1 MATLGNSVT
10 IAQLASMM
18 NTSQDVQA
26 ICTSANINKWSKCK
40 PIDYPKT
47 SPLNRTTNEFK
58 GTQDQ
63 VGDGIIYGLKAGAAI
78 QRPEELHSAT
88 WEYVGRPKGG
98 LSSPYRVDDFWG
110 YEYDYKG
117 PTLKGSGLVDG
128 ERIRYDT
135 ANKVVNL
142 VWRTDLTSVVD
153 LAEVI
158 SAYQGSADYSK
169 VYLCVMVG
177 SYIRC
182 CVNNTAGGIYPI
194 LHNGTYCTSFTI
206 PAVSPIYGYNE
217 DTLRP
222 ITLFFAN
229 ETALTLTPAMKTEWV
244 DPFGLNFS
252 HPLISCPEQVNKQV
266 KFVRQLMEYIK
277 SFSVTKYTYRNQDQ
291 VQYTFVKGD
300 SWNSA
305 AAYRVRWSVKTSAG
319 ATVPC
324 SSVSSIPLTTA
335 EGTYDGPALFELIGN
350 YVQFPTGQDQFVITG
365 AFEYQASSG
374 SAWTATSFNSSVTVN
389 Y

>member
-1 MATLGNSVT
+1 MATLGNNVT

-26 ICTSANINKWSKCK
+26 ICTSTNINKWSKCK

-98 LSSPYRVDDFWG
+98 LGSPYRVDDFWG
-110 YEYDYKG
+110 YEYDYNG

-135 ANKVVNL
+135 DNKVVNL

-182 CVNNTAGGIYPI
+182 CINNTAGGIYPI

-206 PAVSPIYGYNE
+206 PAVSPVYGYNE

-222 ITLFFAN
+222 VTLFFAN

-244 DPFGLNFS
+244 NPFGLNFS

-266 KFVRQLMEYIK
+266 KFIRQLMEYIK

-305 AAYRVRWSVKTSAG
+305 AAYQVRWSVKTSAG
-319 ATVPC
+319 VTVPC

-365 AFEYQASSG
+365 TFEYQASSG
-374 SAWTATSFNSSVTVN
+374 SSWTATSFNSSVTVN

>member
-98 LSSPYRVDDFWG
+98 LGSPYRVDDFWG

-135 ANKVVNL
+135 DNKVVNL
-142 VWRTDLTSVVD
+142 IWRTDLTSVVD

-169 VYLCVMVG
+169 IYLCVMVG

-206 PAVSPIYGYNE
+206 PAVSPVYGYNE
-217 DTLRP
+217 DTLRSV
-222 ITLFFAN
+222 TLFFAN

-244 DPFGLNFS
+244 NPFGLNFS
-252 HPLISCPEQVNKQV
+252 HPLISCPDQVNKQIY
-266 KFVRQLMEYIK
+266 FVRQTMQYIAA
-277 SFSVTKYTYRNQDQ
+277 FSISESRGSISMSIE
-291 VQYTFVKGD
+291 KGSNWD
-300 SWNSA
+300 NAS
-305 AAYRVRWSVKTSAG
+305 AYRVVWSIKDTSGTNYPLRDRQYTAIDK
-319 ATVPC
+319 ALDFVPFTL
-324 SSVSSIPLTTA
+324 VSDLMKDANIVVGNRQYNITA
-335 EGTYDGPALFELIGN
+335 QMQY
-350 YVQFPTGQDQFVITG
+350 QTGGVW
-365 AFEYQASSG
+365 QASE
-374 SAWTATSFNSSVTVN
+374 FSSTVTVT